1 VSVTHEQLEAILQRT
16 KALRKDMKAETNA
29 RVFKNGLR
37 QEAAALGADWH
48 KNYAP
53 SLKHSLSLELTD
65 KYGTLYK
72 RLIQL
77 SVPGSRRTLY
87 LETLETIIRPF
98 IADVIIPSHQ
108 GSLNAAAPSS
118 FDAFFAGLS
127 NADESEYLKEAV
139 ACAREGHHRAAVV
152 LGWSAAIDR
161 IHRVVE
167 HKGFAKFNNT
177 SHQMSAA
184 TAGRYK
190 KFTKAQ
196 NVNNLAEMRE
206 VFDSVILW
214 VIEAMGLID
223 TNQHTRLGS
232 CFDMRCHGAHPGNA
246 PITPYNLMSFFSDLD
261 QIVFMNPT
269 FKLPEPPPP

>member
-1 VSVTHEQLEAILQRT
+1 VSVTHEQLEAILLRA
-16 KALRKDMKAETNA
+16 KALRKDVKAETNA
-29 RVFKNGLR
+29 RVFKSGLR
-37 QEAAALGADWH
+37 HQAAALGSDWH

-53 SLKHSLSLELTD
+53 SLKHSLSSELMD

-77 SVPGSRRTLY
+77 SVPGSRQTAY
-87 LETLETIIRPF
+87 LETLESIIKPF
-98 IADVIIPSHQ
+98 NTDVMIPSQQ
-108 GSLNAAAPSS
+108 GSLGAAAPSS

-127 NADESEYLKEAV
+127 NSDESEYLKEAL
-139 ACAREGHHRAAVV
+139 ACAKEGHHRAAVV

-161 IHRVVE
+161 FHRVIE
-167 HKGFAKFNNT
+167 YKGFAKFN
-177 SHQMSAA
+177 SMSQQMSAA
-184 TAGRYK
+184 TTGRYK

-196 NVNNLAEMRE
+196 NISNLAEMRE
-206 VFDSVILW
+206 VFDSIILW
-214 VIEAMGLID
+214 VIEAMGMID

-261 QIVFMNPT
+261 QIVFMNPA
-269 FKLPEPPPP
+269 FKLPEQPPL